1 MRAMPRNPRQKTSKL
16 TVCKGARAIFQQL
29 CTKMSNETSEIP
41 KYGILD
47 LEKLL

>member
-1 MRAMPRNPRQKTSKL
+1 MSPVSRNARQKTSKL

-29 CTKMSNETSEIP
+29 CTKTSNETSEVF

-47 LEKLL
+47 FEKLL